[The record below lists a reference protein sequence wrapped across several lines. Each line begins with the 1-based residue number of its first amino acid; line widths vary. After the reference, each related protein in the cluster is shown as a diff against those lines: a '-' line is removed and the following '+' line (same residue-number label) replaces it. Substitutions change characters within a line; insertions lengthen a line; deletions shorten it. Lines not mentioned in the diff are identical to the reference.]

1 MVHDGVKW
9 TVLIVFMSNVFPLKL
24 FFIGLGSYFRKFFS
38 IFNFSEEWKLLN
50 HHKFFSWTFLDKRF
64 FVLDAEKAE
73 LSENQGFVGLLCVAL
88 CKITPFLLKKWFS
101 MKIYGF
107 CQNFETFFGLKIKQ
121 KSSLISFEA
130 KKGRFI
136 VEFKILKIPPNW
148 TYL

>member
-1 MVHDGVKW
+1 
-9 TVLIVFMSNVFPLKL
+9 MSNVFPLKL

-38 IFNFSEEWKLLN
+38 IFNFSEEWKLSN

-88 CKITPFLLKKWFS
+88 CKIIPFLLKKWFPI
-101 MKIYGF
+101 KIYGF
-107 CQNFETFFGLKIKQ
+107 CQNFENFFWFKMKQ

-148 TYL
+148 TYTWPYILKHSLLIQ